1 MDGVDLS
8 TEGVVTISRVL
19 EYAQEYV
26 AGEQLNPVW
35 KLSHDGA
42 AQIANALFDYATDI
56 HLFVGCAINPAHQN
70 PNLPVAF
77 CAKFQLMD
85 QLSKCLERMGKKVTV
100 RFF

>member
-1 MDGVDLS
+1 M
-8 TEGVVTISRVL
+8 VTISRVL
-19 EYAQEYV
+19 EYAQEYA
-26 AGEQLNPVW
+26 AGAQLNPVW

-42 AQIANALFDYATDI
+42 AQIANALLDYATDI

-77 CAKFQLMD
+77 GAKFQLMD